1 MELNFSE
8 FICRICQNLGA
19 GDRMEIRALFVVL
32 NQKGNSVKNSYFY
45 EKYKKGEMFLQT
57 SKTILQMGEMILQI
71 SKTFC

>member
-1 MELNFSE
+1 
-8 FICRICQNLGA
+8 
-19 GDRMEIRALFVVL
+19 MEIRALFVVL